1 MAFAINLYGLFL
13 GLIGIA
19 FLIAFH
25 ELGHF
30 LACKLFKI
38 KTPSFSVGFGPK
50 LLSKK
55 IGDTLFSLSAI
66 PLGGYVEIAGIEE
79 LGQGDQKHGK
89 DKSDDSFATK
99 RYYQKAI
106 VLLGGIIFNMFFAY
120 IAISFLYFLGIPKTP
135 STYPDDAKVII
146 DKITQNSPACKAEIQ
161 SGESILKI
169 NNTPVANSH
178 KKTLEAIKENAH
190 QKVQLTLEKN
200 NQTRTV
206 DVDLCDSLGVTFKE
220 DDQIVFEK
228 PFGFIESFKKG
239 FTMTW
244 DITSRMIKSL
254 IDMFKQRDRKSLGGP
269 LMVISQLINKA
280 QKGFSIYILL
290 LALISINLAVL
301 NLLPLPILDGGQL
314 VKVTIEALIRR
325 PLPEKMIY
333 YIDYACWLSMIIL
346 MAYISFF
353 DVKKMCGY

>member
-13 GLIGIA
+13 GLAGIA

-30 LACKLFKI
+30 LACKIFNI
-38 KTPSFSVGFGPK
+38 RTPSFSVGFGPK
-50 LLSKK
+50 LFSKK

-79 LGQGDQKHGK
+79 LGQGEQKHGR
-89 DKSDDSFATK
+89 DKSDNSFAKK

-120 IAISFLYFLGIPKTP
+120 VAISLLYFFGIPKTP
-135 STYPDDAKVII
+135 STYPDDSKVII
-146 DKITQNSPACKAEIQ
+146 DTVNENSPAAKAALKT
-161 SGESILKI
+161 GESILKI
-169 NNTPVANSH
+169 NNTPVANSL

-190 QKVQLTLEKN
+190 KKAQITVEKD
-200 NQTRTV
+200 NQTRIV

-220 DDQIVFEK
+220 DDKIVFEK
-228 PFGFIESFKKG
+228 SFGLIESFKKG
-239 FTMTW
+239 LTMTW

-254 IDMFKQRDRKSLGGP
+254 IEMIKQRDKKSLGGP
-269 LMVISQLINKA
+269 LMVITQLITKA

-333 YIDYACWLSMIIL
+333 YIDYACWISMILL

-353 DVKKMCGY
+353 DMKKMCGY